1 MRRGGFVPM
10 KKVFDRKTA
19 FDPVNSFTTVNASKL
34 VAAEAASRAEPD
46 SRDRTTE
53 LFALYAT
60 SGRLGE
66 AQELTARWA
75 GRDALDPEA
84 LLARADLAA
93 RQGDRARAIRELGGL
108 VDVRPNDRVAQTR
121 LADLHDLANEPALA
135 CEHRI
140 SLAEIAPS
148 EAKLVADAVRCT
160 RALGMSELAS
170 RLELDAGDTLR
181 AAVDTALATTKP
193 TANLVGDVQ
202 VTAEWTGGED
212 LDISIID
219 AQGRRTSWMG
229 TPLKNAIVSARDV
242 TSNSRES
249 LAVAN
254 LPSGNYVVEVSRA
267 AGGDS
272 GAPVHGDVTL
282 KLGKETR
289 KVAFNLT
296 SARAEV
302 GTVRVFF
309 TSRLVPADSQGVGWK
324 R

>member
-1 MRRGGFVPM
+1 M

-19 FDPVNSFTTVNASKL
+19 FDAVNTFTTSNASKL
-34 VAAEAASRAEPD
+34 LVAEAASRAEPD

-60 SGRLGE
+60 TGHLGE

-75 GRDALDPEA
+75 GRDALDPDA

-93 RQGDRARAIRELGGL
+93 RQGDRARAIRVLGGL
-108 VDVRPNDRVAQTR
+108 VDVRPNDRAAQTR
-121 LADLHDLANEPALA
+121 LAELHEMANEPALA

-140 SLAEIAPS
+140 SLAEIAPTES
-148 EAKLVADAVRCT
+148 KVVAEAIRCT

-170 RLELDAGDTLR
+170 RLEVDAGDTLR
-181 AAVDTALATTKP
+181 AAVETASATTKP
-193 TANLVGDVQ
+193 LPNLLGDVQ

-229 TPLKNAIVSARDV
+229 TPLKNTVVSARDV
-242 TSNSRES
+242 TSGAREQ

-254 LPSGNYVVEVSRA
+254 LPAGSYVVEVSRA

-309 TSRLVPADSQGVGWK
+309 TSRLVPADQVGGGWK